1 MASERLNNYKRN
13 KISKQLITRAFE
25 QKRQDMK
32 NRGYIIFERLV
43 VASWMGQYR
52 TIAAM
57 YKEWPPLFNQA
68 LSVHIYRRKS
78 DSFNIEGEFTLP
90 VPNDWESL
98 SEDDI
103 KDYNSV
109 VDPALGADLRQY
121 IKDNS
126 ALLKEIDAAEADVDA
141 VLAACYTYKKLY
153 EIWPELKTVAPL
165 VQVEPET
172 TTGQW
177 LAPNMPK
184 LNAVLNLPSE
194 PPML

>member
-1 MASERLNNYKRN
+1 MASERLNTYKRN

-52 TIAAM
+52 AIAAM

-68 LSVHIYRRKS
+68 LSIHIYRRKE
-78 DSFNIEGEFTLP
+78 DNFNIEGEYTLP
-90 VPNDWESL
+90 VPQDWEAL
-98 SEDDI
+98 DEDEI
-103 KDYNSV
+103 KDYHSL
-109 VDPALGADLRQY
+109 VDVTLGDDLRRY
-121 IKDNS
+121 VKDYS
-126 ALLKEIDAAEADVDA
+126 SLLKEIDAAESYVGAI
-141 VLAACYTYKKLY
+141 LAACYTYKKLY

-165 VQVEPET
+165 VQVEPEV
-172 TTGQW
+172 TGQW